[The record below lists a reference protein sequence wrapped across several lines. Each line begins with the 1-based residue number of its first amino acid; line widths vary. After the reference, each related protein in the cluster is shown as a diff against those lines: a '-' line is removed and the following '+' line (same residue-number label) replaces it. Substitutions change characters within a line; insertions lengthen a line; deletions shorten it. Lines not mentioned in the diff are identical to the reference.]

1 MNFKNDKIILS
12 FNIFTKYLDKFNI
25 NITEDILKSLC
36 HENYVISR
44 DKEKYICKMKYSEER
59 IKKANIERLK
69 KRGKNKIEDIKI
81 NTEEQNMKYLD
92 IGVSGFSKFEN
103 NKDNYKTNKEEDDNI
118 MKIQSQNTKLN
129 VHTEIL
135 SPESFKNNICLSPVN
150 NNCNNINNKMIN
162 NDIQESQTARSSSYL
177 FDEQKLAFTNNE
189 LIVDVPDNI
198 LDIYDESD
206 LKDQI
211 IEKLEIDI
219 ITLRNEIVIKD
230 KQIFE
235 LNNKIGNVETNSII
249 NKIHDLN
256 KLLFQKTELY
266 RKVDA
271 FIISLEKVPPKKIS
285 NFVNKRIIN
294 LKKEIYNINNLSKLV
309 EDKIDE
315 LLNYYK

>member
-12 FNIFTKYLDKFNI
+12 FNTFTKYLDKFNI
-25 NITEDILKSLC
+25 SITEDILISLC

-59 IKKANIERLK
+59 IKKAKIERLK
-69 KRGKNKIEDIKI
+69 KRDKNKIEDIKI
-81 NTEEQNMKYLD
+81 NIEKHNMKDLD
-92 IGVSGFSKFEN
+92 IGESCFSNFEN
-103 NKDNYKTNKEEDDNI
+103 NKEDNNI
-118 MKIQSQNTKLN
+118 IEIQSQNTKIN
-129 VHTEIL
+129 VNTEIL
-135 SPESFKNNICLSPVN
+135 SPESLKNNICLSPVN
-150 NNCNNINNKMIN
+150 NNCNDINNKIVN

-189 LIVDVPDNI
+189 LIVDIEDNI
-198 LDIYDESD
+198 LDVYDESD

-211 IEKLEIDI
+211 IEKLETDI
-219 ITLRNEIVIKD
+219 IIKD

-235 LNNKIGNVETNSII
+235 LNNKIGNIETNSII

-266 RKVDA
+266 KKVNA
-271 FIISLEKVPPKKIS
+271 FIISLEKVPPKKMS

-294 LKKEIYNINNLSKLV
+294 LKKEIYSINNLSKLI
-309 EDKIDE
+309 EDKIVE
-315 LLNYYK
+315 LLDYYK

>member
-1 MNFKNDKIILS
+1 
-12 FNIFTKYLDKFNI
+12 
-25 NITEDILKSLC
+25 
-36 HENYVISR
+36 
-44 DKEKYICKMKYSEER
+44 MK
-59 IKKANIERLK
+59 
-69 KRGKNKIEDIKI
+69 D
-81 NTEEQNMKYLD
+81 LD
-92 IGVSGFSKFEN
+92 IGESCFSNFE
-103 NKDNYKTNKEEDDNI
+103 YNKEENNNI
-118 MKIQSQNTKLN
+118 MKIQSQNTKIN

-150 NNCNNINNKMIN
+150 NNCNNIN

-189 LIVDVPDNI
+189 LIVDVSDNI

-219 ITLRNEIVIKD
+219 IALRNEIVIKD

-266 RKVDA
+266 KKVDA
-271 FIISLEKVPPKKIS
+271 FIISLEKVPSKKIS

-294 LKKEIYNINNLSKLV
+294 LKNEIYNINNLSKLV
-309 EDKIDE
+309 EDKIVE
-315 LLNYYK
+315 LLDYYK